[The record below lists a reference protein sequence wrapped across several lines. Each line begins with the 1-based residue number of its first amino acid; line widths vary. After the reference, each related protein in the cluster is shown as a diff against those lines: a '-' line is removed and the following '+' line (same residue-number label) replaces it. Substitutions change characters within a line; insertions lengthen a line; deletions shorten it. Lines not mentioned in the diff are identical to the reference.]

1 MNHLPSC
8 TDHETHPDRM
18 NAAACAMPDEDSLF
32 ALADLYKIF
41 GDSTRL
47 RILYVLYETELCV
60 CDIAELCGMT
70 VSAIS
75 HQLRILKQSTPSLH
89 REWSTFP
96 RNDFRI
102 NKNANKKEKTTMK
115 KNFKL
120 EGLDCA
126 NCAAKIEKNVKKL
139 DGVKDAT
146 VSFFAQKL
154 VLEADDE
161 KFDEIVKEVAALVHR
176 VDPDC
181 TMVL

>member
-1 MNHLPSC
+1 
-8 TDHETHPDRM
+8 
-18 NAAACAMPDEDSLF
+18 
-32 ALADLYKIF
+32 
-41 GDSTRL
+41 
-47 RILYVLYETELCV
+47 
-60 CDIAELCGMT
+60 
-70 VSAIS
+70 
-75 HQLRILKQSTPSLH
+75 
-89 REWSTFP
+89 
-96 RNDFRI
+96 
-102 NKNANKKEKTTMK
+102 MK

>member
-1 MNHLPSC
+1 
-8 TDHETHPDRM
+8 
-18 NAAACAMPDEDSLF
+18 
-32 ALADLYKIF
+32 
-41 GDSTRL
+41 
-47 RILYVLYETELCV
+47 
-60 CDIAELCGMT
+60 
-70 VSAIS
+70 
-75 HQLRILKQSTPSLH
+75 
-89 REWSTFP
+89 
-96 RNDFRI
+96 
-102 NKNANKKEKTTMK
+102 MK

-139 DGVKDAT
+139 DGVKDAS

>member
-1 MNHLPSC
+1 
-8 TDHETHPDRM
+8 
-18 NAAACAMPDEDSLF
+18 
-32 ALADLYKIF
+32 
-41 GDSTRL
+41 
-47 RILYVLYETELCV
+47 
-60 CDIAELCGMT
+60 
-70 VSAIS
+70 
-75 HQLRILKQSTPSLH
+75 
-89 REWSTFP
+89 
-96 RNDFRI
+96 
-102 NKNANKKEKTTMK
+102 MK

-126 NCAAKIEKNVKKL
+126 NCAAKIEKNVKNL

>member
-1 MNHLPSC
+1 
-8 TDHETHPDRM
+8 
-18 NAAACAMPDEDSLF
+18 
-32 ALADLYKIF
+32 
-41 GDSTRL
+41 
-47 RILYVLYETELCV
+47 
-60 CDIAELCGMT
+60 
-70 VSAIS
+70 
-75 HQLRILKQSTPSLH
+75 
-89 REWSTFP
+89 
-96 RNDFRI
+96 
-102 NKNANKKEKTTMK
+102 MK

-139 DGVKDAT
+139 DGVKDVT

>member
-1 MNHLPSC
+1 
-8 TDHETHPDRM
+8 
-18 NAAACAMPDEDSLF
+18 
-32 ALADLYKIF
+32 
-41 GDSTRL
+41 
-47 RILYVLYETELCV
+47 
-60 CDIAELCGMT
+60 
-70 VSAIS
+70 
-75 HQLRILKQSTPSLH
+75 
-89 REWSTFP
+89 
-96 RNDFRI
+96 
-102 NKNANKKEKTTMK
+102 MK

-139 DGVKDAT
+139 DSVKDAT

>member
-1 MNHLPSC
+1 
-8 TDHETHPDRM
+8 
-18 NAAACAMPDEDSLF
+18 
-32 ALADLYKIF
+32 
-41 GDSTRL
+41 
-47 RILYVLYETELCV
+47 
-60 CDIAELCGMT
+60 
-70 VSAIS
+70 
-75 HQLRILKQSTPSLH
+75 
-89 REWSTFP
+89 
-96 RNDFRI
+96 
-102 NKNANKKEKTTMK
+102 MK

-126 NCAAKIEKNVKKL
+126 NCAAKIEKNVKKF

>member
-1 MNHLPSC
+1 
-8 TDHETHPDRM
+8 
-18 NAAACAMPDEDSLF
+18 
-32 ALADLYKIF
+32 
-41 GDSTRL
+41 
-47 RILYVLYETELCV
+47 
-60 CDIAELCGMT
+60 
-70 VSAIS
+70 
-75 HQLRILKQSTPSLH
+75 
-89 REWSTFP
+89 
-96 RNDFRI
+96 
-102 NKNANKKEKTTMK
+102 MK

-146 VSFFAQKL
+146 VSFFVQKL

>member
-1 MNHLPSC
+1 
-8 TDHETHPDRM
+8 
-18 NAAACAMPDEDSLF
+18 
-32 ALADLYKIF
+32 
-41 GDSTRL
+41 
-47 RILYVLYETELCV
+47 
-60 CDIAELCGMT
+60 
-70 VSAIS
+70 
-75 HQLRILKQSTPSLH
+75 
-89 REWSTFP
+89 
-96 RNDFRI
+96 
-102 NKNANKKEKTTMK
+102 MK

-126 NCAAKIEKNVKKL
+126 NCAAKIEKNIKKL